1 MGVDQ
6 GIIQSIKSRLDM
18 VEIVRRYV
26 DLKPMSGRFVAP
38 CPFHQETKPSFS
50 VNPDL
55 GFYYCF
61 GCQASGDVID
71 FYSRMNGLEFR
82 EALEA
87 LAEEAGVSLRDEQP
101 DPLAARKKQLKKSCL
116 DMHALASDYFR
127 RMLAS
132 PAGKDAREYLTRRQL
147 ASGMVKGFGLG
158 CSDEDWQ
165 GLQNFLQKKGFS
177 PAQAVEAGLLSRN
190 DTGRTYDRFR
200 GRLIFPIQD
209 LAGKIIAFGGRI
221 IKDGEPKYLNS
232 SDSPIYTKGEHLYG
246 LYQARPAISKSR
258 RALLTEGYVDVLA
271 LHQYGFCEAVGVLG
285 TALTVEQVKRLGS
298 LCREVML
305 VFDGDN
311 AGRKAALRSA
321 EMILSQGL
329 TCRVVLLPEGQ
340 DADDLLR
347 QSGAEAFIELLEQAR
362 DGFTYCAECVR
373 ATGSAREVM
382 DFARRFLRGLRDPA
396 WKAFYLPK
404 LAESLTLAEGEL
416 RRAVAS
422 EQEARPGGISHA
434 AARAPVKLQQGMPI
448 KRPVGQA
455 RSVEE
460 QRDERILQFAICFP
474 RYRRLLI
481 EKGMH
486 LGLTSEWSRRLWST
500 IASHSD
506 HHDDSFLYSVLDE
519 SERQIWARLA
529 TTSKMKLEEAEEEY
543 KEVCR
548 FLDSA
553 NWKERRA
560 SMIAA
565 MNDARKRGDAAE
577 ADRLFHIFRE
587 LFLGRIDEQP

>member
-1 MGVDQ
+1 MGIDQ
-6 GIIQSIKSRLDM
+6 GIIQNIKSRLDM

-50 VNPDL
+50 VNPEL

-61 GCQASGDVID
+61 GCQASGDVFD
-71 FYSRMNGLEFR
+71 FYARMNGLEFR

-87 LAEEAGVSLRDEQP
+87 LAEEAGVSLRDEKP
-101 DPLAARKKQLKKSCL
+101 DPLAGRKKQLKKTCL
-116 DMHALASDYFR
+116 DMHALACDYFR
-127 RMLAS
+127 GMLGS
-132 PAGKDAREYLTRRQL
+132 PAGKDAREYLARRTL
-147 ASGMVKGFGLG
+147 AAEMVDGFSLG

-190 DTGRTYDRFR
+190 DAGRTYDRFR
-200 GRLIFPIQD
+200 GRLIFPIHD
-209 LAGKIIAFGGRI
+209 LAGRIIAFGGRI

-258 RALLTEGYVDVLA
+258 RVLLTEGYVDVLS
-271 LHQYGFCEAVGVLG
+271 LHQYGFREAVGVLG
-285 TALTVEQVKRLGS
+285 TALTAEQVKRLGS
-298 LCREVML
+298 LCREVVL

-321 EMILSQGL
+321 EMILAQGL

-347 QSGAEAFIELLEQAR
+347 QSGAEAFAKLLGQAG

-404 LAESLTLAEGEL
+404 LAENLALAESEL
-416 RRAVAS
+416 RQAIAS
-422 EQEARPGGISHA
+422 EREERPSGNYPAGGKTQ
-434 AARAPVKLQQGMPI
+434 VKNLPGLPI

-460 QRDERILQFAICFP
+460 QRDEQILQFAICFP
-474 RYRRLLI
+474 RYRQLLI
-481 EKGMH
+481 EKELH
-486 LGLTSEWSRRLWST
+486 LGLTNEWSRQLWGI

-506 HHDDSFLYSVLDE
+506 RDDAYLYSVLDE
-519 SERQIWARLA
+519 TERQIWARLA
-529 TTSKMKLEEAEEEY
+529 ATSKIKPEEADGEF

-548 FLDSA
+548 FLDGA
-553 NWKERRA
+553 NWNERRA
-560 SMIAA
+560 SMVAA
-565 MNDARKRGDAAE
+565 MNDARKRGDTAE

-587 LFLGRIDEQP
+587 LFLGRIDEQS

>member
-1 MGVDQ
+1 MGIDQ
-6 GIIQSIKSRLDM
+6 GIIQSVKSRVDL

-50 VNPDL
+50 VNPEL

-71 FYSRMNGLEFR
+71 FYGRMNGLEFR

-87 LAEEAGVSLRDEQP
+87 LAEEVGVSLTDEKP
-101 DPLAARKKQLKKSCL
+101 DPLAARKKQLRKACL
-116 DMHALASDYFR
+116 DMHALARDYFR
-127 RMLAS
+127 RTLSSA
-132 PAGKDAREYLTRRQL
+132 AGKDARDYLARRRL
-147 ASGMVKGFGLG
+147 VPEIIEGFGLG

-165 GLQNFLQKKGFS
+165 GLQSFLQGKGFS

-190 DTGRTYDRFR
+190 DSGRTYDRFR

-209 LAGKIIAFGGRI
+209 MAGRVIAFGGRI

-271 LHQYGFCEAVGVLG
+271 LHQHGFKDAVGVLG

-298 LCREVML
+298 LCKEVVL

-321 EMILSQGL
+321 EMVLAQGL
-329 TCRVVLLPEGQ
+329 TCRVALLPQGL

-347 QSGAEAFIELLEQAR
+347 ESGAEAFAKLLEQAG
-362 DGFTYCAECVR
+362 DGFEYCAECVR
-373 ATGSAREVM
+373 ATGSAREVL

-396 WKAFYLPK
+396 WKAFYLPRLTK
-404 LAESLTLAEGEL
+404 SLGLDETVMRGALAGDGDAPPQAARRQGDRQRRSVTTYAPGQIKESGAKRDEYLLAFAVHYPQYRKNLRDGNLAELLCNPQA
-416 RRAVAS
+416 
-422 EQEARPGGISHA
+422 
-434 AARAPVKLQQGMPI
+434 
-448 KRPVGQA
+448 KRFWETITNSPEFDDKDVYD
-455 RSVEE
+455 RL
-460 QRDERILQFAICFP
+460 DERQRGFWVRCKEAPPFKPELEAAYWSEIQALLKTQPKQERIKWLRMAMGEAYH
-474 RYRRLLI
+474 RGDHTEANRLL
-481 EKGMH
+481 GA
-486 LGLTSEWSRRLWST
+486 LQDL
-500 IASHSD
+500 
-506 HHDDSFLYSVLDE
+506 
-519 SERQIWARLA
+519 
-529 TTSKMKLEEAEEEY
+529 
-543 KEVCR
+543 
-548 FLDSA
+548 
-553 NWKERRA
+553 
-560 SMIAA
+560 
-565 MNDARKRGDAAE
+565 
-577 ADRLFHIFRE
+577 
-587 LFLGRIDEQP
+587 LGRIDEQP

>member
-1 MGVDQ
+1 MGIDQ
-6 GIIQSIKSRLDM
+6 NIIHSVKSRVDL

-55 GFYYCF
+55 GFFYCF

-87 LAEEAGVSLRDEQP
+87 LAEEAGVSLRDEQL
-101 DPLAARKKQLKKSCL
+101 DPMAARRKQLKKACL
-116 DMHALASDYFR
+116 DMHALARDYFQR
-127 RMLAS
+127 VLS
-132 PAGKDAREYLTRRQL
+132 LPAGQEARAYLNRRKL
-147 ASGMVKGFGLG
+147 SPSMVEGFGLG
-158 CSDEDWQ
+158 CSGEDWQ
-165 GLQNFLQKKGFS
+165 GLQDFLLGKGFS

-190 DTGRTYDRFR
+190 DSGRTYDRFR

-209 LAGKIIAFGGRI
+209 MAGRVIAFGGRI

-271 LHQYGFCEAVGVLG
+271 LHQHGFQEAVGVLG

-298 LCREVML
+298 LCKEVVL

-321 EMILSQGL
+321 EMVLTQGL

-347 QSGAEAFIELLEQAR
+347 ESGPEAFARLLEQAG
-362 DGFTYCAECVR
+362 DGFDFCAECVR
-373 ATGSAREVM
+373 NTGSAREVLE
-382 DFARRFLRGLRDPA
+382 FAKRFMRGLRDPA
-396 WKAFYLPK
+396 WKAFFLPRLTK
-404 LAESLTLAEGEL
+404 SL
-416 RRAVAS
+416 R
-422 EQEARPGGISHA
+422 
-434 AARAPVKLQQGMPI
+434 
-448 KRPVGQA
+448 
-455 RSVEE
+455 
-460 QRDERILQFAICFP
+460 
-474 RYRRLLI
+474 
-481 EKGMH
+481 
-486 LGLTSEWSRRLWST
+486 
-500 IASHSD
+500 
-506 HHDDSFLYSVLDE
+506 LDE
-519 SERQIWARLA
+519 SAMREAVVGDGDASSRTGPLSGARPRTSIETYAPGQIKERGAKRDEYLLAFAVYYPQYRRELHEGNLADLLCSERAKNFWTAITDSLGQDDKYVYDRLDERQRGFWVRCKEAPPL
-529 TTSKMKLEEAEEEY
+529 KPELEAAYWNEIRTLL
-543 KEVCR
+543 KTQP
-548 FLDSA
+548 
-553 NWKERRA
+553 KQERIRWLNT
-560 SMIAA
+560 A
-565 MNDARKRGDAAE
+565 MNEAYQRGDQAE
-577 ADRLFHIFRE
+577 VDRLYRAVQD
-587 LFLGRIDEQP
+587 LLGRIDEQP

>member
-1 MGVDQ
+1 MGIDQ
-6 GIIQSIKSRLDM
+6 GIIQNIKSRLDM

-71 FYSRMNGLEFR
+71 FFARMNGLEFR

-101 DPLAARKKQLKKSCL
+101 DPLAGRKKQLKKTCL
-116 DMHALASDYFR
+116 DMHALACEYFQH
-127 RMLAS
+127 MLGSA
-132 PAGKDAREYLTRRQL
+132 AGKDAREYLAGRQL
-147 ASGMVKGFGLG
+147 AANMVDAFSLG

-165 GLQNFLQKKGFS
+165 GLQNFLHRKGFS

-190 DTGRTYDRFR
+190 DPGRTYDRFR

-209 LAGKIIAFGGRI
+209 LAGRVIAFGGRI

-258 RALLTEGYVDVLA
+258 RALLTEGYVDVLS
-271 LHQYGFCEAVGVLG
+271 LHQYGFREAVGVLG
-285 TALTVEQVKRLGS
+285 TALTAEQVKRLGS
-298 LCREVML
+298 LCKEVVL

-321 EMILSQGL
+321 EMILAQGL

-340 DADDLLR
+340 DADDLLK
-347 QSGAEAFIELLEQAR
+347 QSGADAFAKLLGQAG
-362 DGFTYCAECVR
+362 DGFAYCAECVR

-404 LAESLTLAEGEL
+404 LAEGLGLAEDEL
-416 RRAVAS
+416 RRAIAKES
-422 EQEARPGGISHA
+422 EERPRSDHSSGA
-434 AARAPVKLQQGMPI
+434 KPQVKIQPGLPI

-460 QRDERILQFAICFP
+460 QRDEQMLQFAICFP
-474 RYRRLLI
+474 SYRKLLVQ
-481 EKGMH
+481 KDMH
-486 LGLTSEWSRRLWST
+486 LGLTNEWSRRLWST

-506 HHDDSFLYSVLDE
+506 HDDAYLYSVLDE
-519 SERQIWARLA
+519 NERQIWARLA
-529 TTSKMKLEEAEEEY
+529 ATSKIKPEEAEVEF

-548 FLDSA
+548 FLDGASW
-553 NWKERRA
+553 NERRA
-560 SMIAA
+560 SMVAA
-565 MNDARKRGDAAE
+565 MTDARKRGDAAE

-587 LFLGRIDEQP
+587 LFLGRIDEQS